1 MKIRLCA
8 LVLALLL
15 LAGCGASDG
24 VELVNPINFYF
35 CVETDGAESADFERP
50 SGALSVQT
58 VDLGRQDLT
67 IREILTQYLAFC
79 RDGGYGPF
87 PEGLECMALTLENG
101 VLTLT
106 FNDAFSALSGVDLSL
121 AAAALTMTLTQI
133 SGVDGVSI
141 HGRSAIL
148 SGDWQEVFTAD
159 DFLLQDGSA
168 VHPEYAVQ
176 LYFLD
181 AGGNLTAQRRVLTC
195 DDRSQLPE
203 LAMDALLAGSDEPG
217 LTCAVPA
224 GTQLADVS
232 VDGAL
237 CTVVLSEE
245 FAACDTDEAS
255 AQAAVRAVVL
265 TLCSIEP
272 VERVQ
277 LQLLGGAGLPRI
289 PPGWS
294 DHTYKKRSEVP
305 FGAFFSILKENNPFG
320 RPPPAAALAA
330 RGRA

>member
-1 MKIRLCA
+1 M
-8 LVLALLL
+8 
-15 LAGCGASDG
+15 
-24 VELVNPINFYF
+24 
-35 CVETDGAESADFERP
+35 
-50 SGALSVQT
+50 
-58 VDLGRQDLT
+58 
-67 IREILTQYLAFC
+67 
-79 RDGGYGPF
+79 
-87 PEGLECMALTLENG
+87 
-101 VLTLT
+101 
-106 FNDAFSALSGVDLSL
+106 
-121 AAAALTMTLTQI
+121 
-133 SGVDGVSI
+133 
-141 HGRSAIL
+141 
-148 SGDWQEVFTAD
+148 FTAD

-181 AGGNLTAQRRVLTC
+181 SGGNLTAQRRVLTC

-203 LAMDALLAGSDEPG
+203 LAMDALLAGPDEPG

-255 AQAAVRAVVL
+255 AQAAVHSVVL

-277 LQLLGGAGLPRI
+277 LQLLGGAGLQYCAI
-289 PPGWS
+289 
-294 DHTYKKRSEVP
+294 D
-305 FGAFFSILKENNPFG
+305 ASIAPDSAWLE
-320 RPPPAAALAA
+320 
-330 RGRA
+330 

>member
-15 LAGCGASDG
+15 LAGCGASVG
-24 VELVNPINFYF
+24 VEKTVNPINFYF
-35 CVETDGAESADFERP
+35 CAADGGPNRRIDFERP

-58 VDLGRQDLT
+58 VDLGRQD
-67 IREILTQYLAFC
+67 ISIGEILTRYLAFC

-106 FNDAFSALSGVDLSL
+106 FNDAFSSLSGVDLSL

-133 SGVDGVSI
+133 DGVDGVSI

-203 LAMDALLAGSDEPG
+203 LAMDALLAGPDEPG

-255 AQAAVRAVVL
+255 AQAAVRAW
-265 TLCSIEP
+265 CSRSAP
-272 VERVQ
+272 SSRSSACSSSCSAAQ
-277 LQLLGGAGLPRI
+277 GCNTAPSTHRLPRI

-294 DHTYKKRSEVP
+294 DHTYKNRSEVP
-305 FGAFFSILKENNPFG
+305 FGAFFIDS
-320 RPPPAAALAA
+320 
-330 RGRA
+330 